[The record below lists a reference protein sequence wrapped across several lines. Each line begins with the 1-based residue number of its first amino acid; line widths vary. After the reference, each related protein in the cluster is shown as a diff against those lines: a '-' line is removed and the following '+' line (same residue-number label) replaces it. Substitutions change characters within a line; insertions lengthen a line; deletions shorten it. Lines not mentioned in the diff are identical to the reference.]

1 MKRIF
6 WGLTCLVLCVAMSS
20 SALTPTASAAT
31 TPSEGFNIITS
42 PLPIKLMTKP
52 GQTVETELRMKNQ
65 GSQPETIKVGLMKFG
80 ATGDTGQPNL
90 FDITSKDT
98 YASWVHF
105 SPSQFVAEPGVWKSV
120 KMTIN
125 VPNDAALGYYLA
137 VTFSRA
143 SQQSDS
149 KAATYKGA
157 VATLVLL
164 DVDSANAKRQIQLVS
179 FESTHGLYEYL
190 PATFNIKV
198 RNEGNIFLSPSG
210 NIFISQRGKTVDTLN
225 VNEAGGS
232 VLPKSNRVFVVKW
245 NNGFPVFEDK
255 IVNGKPVPGKHGLEQ
270 SLKWDGKNI
279 GKFRIGRYNAKLL
292 MVYDNGKQDVPIEA
306 TLNFWVIPWKILL
319 VVIAILALLG
329 YGLYNVLKSTYSKT
343 KGGVSKIRRAKK

>member
-1 MKRIF
+1 M
-6 WGLTCLVLCVAMSS
+6 LCVA
-20 SALTPTASAAT
+20 LGGNVLAAT
-31 TPSEGFNIITS
+31 PAPSEGFNIITS
-42 PLPIKLMTKP
+42 PLPIKLKTKP

-90 FDITSKDT
+90 FDLTSKDT

-125 VPNDAALGYYLA
+125 VPSDAALGYYLA

-143 SQQSDS
+143 SQPGES
-149 KAATYKGA
+149 KATSVKGA
-157 VATLVLL
+157 VATMVLL
-164 DVDSANAKRQIQLVS
+164 DVDSPNAKRELQLVS
-179 FESTHGLYEYL
+179 FSSTKGLYEYL
-190 PATFNIKV
+190 PTTFEVKV
-198 RNEGNIFLSPSG
+198 RNTGNIFLSPSG
-210 NIFISQRGKTVDTLN
+210 NIFITQRGKAVDTLN

-245 NNGFPVFEDK
+245 KDGFPVFEDK
-255 IVNGKPVPGKHGLEQ
+255 IVDGKPVPGKHGLEQ
-270 SLKWDGKNI
+270 TLKWDIKNAGKL
-279 GKFRIGRYNAKLL
+279 RIGRFNAKLL

-306 TLNFWVIPWKILL
+306 TLNFWVIPWKIILL
-319 VVIAILALLG
+319 LLIILAVIG
-329 YGLYNVLKSTYSKT
+329 YGVYNLSKSAVKKT
-343 KGGVSKIRRAKK
+343 KGGVGKIRRAKK